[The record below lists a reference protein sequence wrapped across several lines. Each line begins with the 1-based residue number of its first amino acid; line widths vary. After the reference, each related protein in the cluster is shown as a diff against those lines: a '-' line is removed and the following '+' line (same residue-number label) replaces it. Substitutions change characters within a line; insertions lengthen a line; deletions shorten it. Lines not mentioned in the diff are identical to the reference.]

1 VASAGPP
8 EASSM
13 EPRDQDLELSSCASG
28 EHNPSPPPVEQEK
41 PTTTREDRE
50 IARIALAE
58 RMKRRHPKRPPPRWF
73 DRADVEMVAG
83 CNAAIEGDR
92 ETKLRAHREAIDG
105 AFQASKEGP
114 PTARFIWGKLEHFLE
129 HLERGGRRARAEE
142 RERRRAEESRESPP
156 AVRGGVASIGAAAR
170 GSPPSREDLAKTRA
184 EFEELAAGAAAPFR
198 GYLESMAAR
207 YRVLEGK
214 AE

>member
-1 VASAGPP
+1 
-8 EASSM
+8 M
-13 EPRDQDLELSSCASG
+13 EPRDQDLELSSCGSG
-28 EHNPSPPPVEQEK
+28 EHDHSPPPTEQEQ
-41 PTTTREDRE
+41 PSATREDRE

-83 CNAAIEGDR
+83 CTAAIDGDR
-92 ETKLRAHREAIDG
+92 ETKVRAHREAIDG

-129 HLERGGRRARAEE
+129 HLDRGGRRARAEE
-142 RERRRAEESRESPP
+142 RDKRRAEESRELPP
-156 AVRGGVASIGAAAR
+156 AVRGGVAGIGAAAR

-198 GYLESMAAR
+198 GYLESMAAK
-207 YRVLEGK
+207 YRELERK